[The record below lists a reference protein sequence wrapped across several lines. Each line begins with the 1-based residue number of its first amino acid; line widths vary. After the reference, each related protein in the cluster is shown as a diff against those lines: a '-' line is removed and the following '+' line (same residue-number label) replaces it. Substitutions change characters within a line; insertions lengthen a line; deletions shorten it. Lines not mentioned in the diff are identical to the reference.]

1 LSLEP
6 PGSREAATRPIVPGH
21 YAQKQLLSRSGLVR
35 WSHGS
40 RFRLA
45 RALVEPFAGSRL
57 LDYGCGDGT
66 FLALVHDLF
75 PHALGVDVDAAQIND
90 CARRFAD
97 VPGVSFLTANRLRD
111 ASHAARYDVVVCM
124 EVLEHCPDD
133 VQAAV
138 LDRLHEVT
146 APGGTIVI
154 SVPIEIGPT
163 LVAKQAAR
171 GLVALGGL
179 KEYSTRERYAPGELM
194 RMVFAGVGT
203 QFPREEY
210 LGSDSDGQPSRFTG
224 HKGFNWRNLQRA
236 VEQRLTVERRV
247 FSPMPLLG
255 SLLNSQVWLICKSP
269 LPVVSGFS
277 RTKQCVVLDES
288 G

>member
-1 LSLEP
+1 M
-6 PGSREAATRPIVPGH
+6 
-21 YAQKQLLSRSGLVR
+21 R

-45 RALVEPFAGSRL
+45 RALVEPFAGKRL

-75 PHALGVDVDAAQIND
+75 PHALGVDVDAGQIAD

-97 VPGVSFLTANRLRD
+97 VSGVSFLTANRLRD
-111 ASHAARYDVVVCM
+111 EAHASRYDVAVCM

-133 VQAAV
+133 VQIGV
-138 LDRLHEVT
+138 LDRLHDAT
-146 APGGTIVI
+146 ATDGTIVI

-179 KEYSTRERYAPGELM
+179 KEYASRERYAPGELM

-210 LGSDSDGQPSRFTG
+210 LGSDADGQPSRFTG
-224 HKGFNWRNLQRA
+224 HKGFNWRKLQRA
-236 VEQRLTVERRV
+236 VEHRFTIEQRL

-255 SLLNSQVWLICKSP
+255 SFLNSQVWLVGRK
-269 LPVVSGFS
+269 
-277 RTKQCVVLDES
+277 R
-288 G
+288 

>member
-1 LSLEP
+1 M
-6 PGSREAATRPIVPGH
+6 TVTPGH
-21 YAQKQLLSRSGLVR
+21 YAQKQLLSPSGLVR

-45 RALVEPFAGSRL
+45 RTLVEPFAGARL

-75 PHALGVDVDAAQIND
+75 PQALGVDVDGGQIAD

-97 VPGVSFLTANRLRD
+97 APGVSFLTTDRLAD
-111 ASHAARYDVVVCM
+111 PAHAGRYDIVACM

-133 VQAAV
+133 IQAVV
-138 LDRLHEVT
+138 LDQIRDVT
-146 APGGTIVI
+146 AAGGTIVI

-163 LVAKQAAR
+163 LAAKQAAR

-194 RMVFAGVGT
+194 RMIFAGSDT
-203 QFPREEY
+203 RFPREEY
-210 LGSDSDGQPSRFTG
+210 AGSDSAGRPSRFTG
-224 HKGFNWRNLQRA
+224 HKGFNWKKLERA
-236 VEQRLTVERRV
+236 IGDRFTIERRL
-247 FSPMPLLG
+247 FSPMPVLG
-255 SLLNSQVWLICKSP
+255 SLLNSQVWFVC
-269 LPVVSGFS
+269 
-277 RTKQCVVLDES
+277 RRQ
-288 G
+288 

>member
-1 LSLEP
+1 M
-6 PGSREAATRPIVPGH
+6 
-21 YAQKQLLSRSGLVR
+21 R

-45 RALVEPFAGSRL
+45 RALVEPFAGNRL

-75 PHALGVDVDAAQIND
+75 PQALGVDVDAAQIAD
-90 CARRFAD
+90 CDRRFAD
-97 VPGVSFLTANRLRD
+97 VPAVSFLTANRLHDR
-111 ASHAARYDVVVCM
+111 AHAAQYDVVVCM

-133 VQAAV
+133 VQAGV
-138 LDRLHEVT
+138 LDCLREVA
-146 APGGTIVI
+146 APGGTVVI
-154 SVPIEIGPT
+154 SVPIEMGPT

-179 KEYSTRERYAPGELM
+179 KEYATRERYAPTELV
-194 RMVFAGVGT
+194 RMVFAGSGT

-210 LGSDSDGQPSRFTG
+210 VGSDSDGRPSRFTG
-224 HKGFNWRNLQRA
+224 HKGFNWRKLQRA
-236 VEQRLTVERRV
+236 VEQRFTIERRL

-255 SLLNSQVWLICKSP
+255 ALLNSQVWLICRR
-269 LPVVSGFS
+269 G
-277 RTKQCVVLDES
+277 
-288 G
+288 